1 MCPPKSRSSNASR
14 SESSHKSKK
23 STRSHRSKV
32 DAKPNPWESATTGYT
47 MGAVP
52 ADAVGD
58 VLINPKEMT
67 PEQFNAV
74 LVMIQ
79 KYWLQKTGRRMTKQ
93 ELELIRKKLESSE
106 GPITVE
112 TLVTTTL
119 DELNE
124 RSIDTTVPPQ
134 PRTQLEINGG
144 VPVQRPDIEVL
155 KAPCKICKRMI
166 ELQCLPFH
174 EALCIKN
181 QPPGA
186 PGYKPRV

>member
-1 MCPPKSRSSNASR
+1 MCPPKSKSSNASR
-14 SESSHKSKK
+14 SESSHSSKK
-23 STRSHRSKV
+23 SRVSHRSKV

-52 ADAVGD
+52 ADAEGD
-58 VLINPKEMT
+58 VLINPKDMT
-67 PEQFNAV
+67 PEQLNAV

-79 KYWLQKTGRRMTKQ
+79 KYWLKKTGRRMTKQ
-93 ELELIRKKLESSE
+93 ELDLIRKKLENLKE
-106 GPITVE
+106 PITVE

-119 DELNE
+119 DELNNT
-124 RSIDTTVPPQ
+124 IDTEVPPQ

-144 VPVQRPDIEVL
+144 VPVQRPDIENM
-155 KAPCKICKRMI
+155 KAQCKICHAMVQ
-166 ELQCLPFH
+166 LQCLPFH

-186 PGYKPRV
+186 PGYRPKQ